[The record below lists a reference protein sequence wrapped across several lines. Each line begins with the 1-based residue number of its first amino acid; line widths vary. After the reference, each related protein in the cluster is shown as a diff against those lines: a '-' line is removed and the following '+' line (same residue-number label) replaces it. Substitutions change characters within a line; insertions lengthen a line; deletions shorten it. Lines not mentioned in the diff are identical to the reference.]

1 MKNQMKNP
9 LFAHDKDT
17 HFQAQK
23 QIVFS
28 YLLTHTSTMKM
39 VEVATGIDRANI
51 CRFFA
56 EFRKENSIYTGRP
69 GICGITKFRAIYY
82 TTRSHCSV
90 IENIKLLRGLIND

>member
-9 LFAHDKDT
+9 LFAHSKDT

-51 CRFFA
+51 CRFVA
-56 EFRKENSIYTGRP
+56 EFREQNTIISVYKSICKITGRKNTFACFVNYELYP
-69 GICGITKFRAIYY
+69 T
-82 TTRSHCSV
+82 SS
-90 IENIKLLRGLIND
+90 

>member
-1 MKNQMKNP
+1 MKTP
-9 LFAHDKDT
+9 LFKQDKDT

-23 QIVFS
+23 QIVFN

-56 EFRKENSIYTGRP
+56 EFRKENSIYKGRS
-69 GICGITKFRAIYY
+69 GVCMITKFRAIYY
-82 TTRSHCSV
+82 TTRSHCLI
-90 IENIKLLRGLIND
+90 IEKIKQIGGFINE